1 VRRDDRGMVL
11 AELAVVMLISGI
23 VAVLAAR
30 FVISFSTD
38 AGAATT
44 TAGQVDSV
52 RLALDGLERQVRS
65 GDALFIEPPDGT
77 CAVYG
82 SGGNCVRV
90 TTEVDGTTSCAQYQL
105 VLDPAGNGS
114 YRLRTRVY
122 SPTWASGGAVGAWR
136 QVANGL
142 APPTT
147 AAPPFSLAQQSGGG
161 SQVLTVQFAA
171 PAATNGSAPINL
183 VATFAPRNALY
194 GGGTSTTCNGGAPA

>member
-11 AELAVVMLISGI
+11 AELAVVILISGI
-23 VAVLAAR
+23 VAALAAR

-38 AGAATT
+38 AGAATA
-44 TAGQVDSV
+44 TAGRVDSV

-65 GDALFIEPPDGT
+65 GDALYIEPPDGT
-77 CAVYG
+77 CAAYG

-90 TTEVDGTTSCAQYQL
+90 ATEADGTTSCVQYQL
-105 VLDPAGNGS
+105 IPDPAGAGS

-122 SPTWASGGAVGAWR
+122 SLNWASGGSVGAWR
-136 QVANGL
+136 QVANAL
-142 APPTT
+142 APPTA

-161 SQVLTVQFAA
+161 SQVLTVQFTA
-171 PAATNGSAPINL
+171 PAATAGSAPINL

-194 GGGTSTTCNGGAPA
+194 GSSTACSGGAPA

>member
-11 AELAVVMLISGI
+11 AELAVVILISGI
-23 VAVLAAR
+23 VAALAAR

-38 AGAATT
+38 AGAATA
-44 TAGQVDSV
+44 TAGRVDSV

-65 GDALFIEPPDGT
+65 GDALYIEPPDGT
-77 CAVYG
+77 CGVYG

-90 TTEVDGTTSCAQYQL
+90 ATEADGTTNCVQYQL
-105 VLDPAGNGS
+105 IPDPTGAGS

-122 SPTWASGGAVGAWR
+122 SPNWASGGSVGAWR
-136 QVANGL
+136 QVANAL

-147 AAPPFSLAQQSGGG
+147 AAPPFSLAQQSGVG

-171 PAATNGSAPINL
+171 PAATQGSAPINL

-194 GGGTSTTCNGGAPA
+194 GSSTACNGGAPA